1 MQSRDTR
8 VLAPATGGGGSGAS
22 SVPAG
27 WQSVATMPRAWFT
40 GGLAACA
47 LFAGGVSLF
56 STDSLHRLWGLSAAC
71 AYTLAALIVL
81 ATRSRGTRG
90 VDVALGVITC
100 GAILIP
106 LLWMVANGHGEPE
119 VGVVATSAQTL
130 INQGTPYRSSQA
142 LAVTT
147 DPNQYNPYL
156 PLMAAFGVPQALLG
170 HGLLTDPR
178 VWFGV
183 VFLGVFAWALRIAGA
198 RDGVRWAMLMT
209 ASPVIAFELC
219 VGGTDVPMVAF
230 LCLGFALLWRGEGPG
245 RIPGARGF
253 SPVAAG
259 LALGIASAMKATA
272 WPALVV
278 VFALLYVRDGRPVA
292 WRFTAVALA
301 VVAVIVGPFAVLRP
315 GALVKNTI
323 LFPLGLASVKS
334 QAASPLLGHVLAQTG
349 VVGHTAVVILL
360 IGSGLAI
367 AMSLVI
373 RPPRDVPAA
382 TIRLV
387 IGLSAMFVLAPSTR
401 FGYFIYPA
409 ALVLWLLV
417 ARAGR
422 QGAAS
427 AGPDGPDGA
436 PPGAPP
442 PLAASAGSSPGVSR
456 WGRRLPSAGSG
467 TPSPPGQA
475 ADRRYRWGRSSCWR
489 RRR

>member
-1 MQSRDTR
+1 
-8 VLAPATGGGGSGAS
+8 
-22 SVPAG
+22 
-27 WQSVATMPRAWFT
+27 
-40 GGLAACA
+40 
-47 LFAGGVSLF
+47 
-56 STDSLHRLWGLSAAC
+56 
-71 AYTLAALIVL
+71 VL
-81 ATRSRGTRG
+81 ATRSRGTLG
-90 VDVALGVITC
+90 VDVALGAIAC
-100 GAILIP
+100 GAILFP
-106 LLWMVANGHGEPE
+106 LLWMVAHGHGEPE
-119 VGVVATSAQTL
+119 VGVVATSAKTL
-130 INQGTPYRSSQA
+130 IHQGSPYRSSRA
-142 LAVTT
+142 LAATT

-183 VFLGVFAWALRIAGA
+183 VFLVVFAFALRIAGA
-198 RDGVRWAMLMT
+198 RDGVRWALLMT

-230 LCLGFALLWRGEGPG
+230 LCLGFALLWRRQGAQGAQGVPG
-245 RIPGARGF
+245 VPGF
-253 SPVAAG
+253 SPVGAG

-278 VFALLYVRDGRPVA
+278 VFAMLYVRDGRAVA

-315 GALVKNTI
+315 GSLVKNTI

-360 IGSGLAI
+360 IGSGLAV
-367 AMSLVI
+367 AVSLVV

-422 QGAAS
+422 QGADQAEP
-427 AGPDGPDGA
+427 AGPA
-436 PPGAPP
+436 PGPP
-442 PLAASAGSSPGVSR
+442 PPVAA
-456 WGRRLPSAGSG
+456 G
-467 TPSPPGQA
+467 TG
-475 ADRRYRWGRSSCWR
+475 
-489 RRR
+489 